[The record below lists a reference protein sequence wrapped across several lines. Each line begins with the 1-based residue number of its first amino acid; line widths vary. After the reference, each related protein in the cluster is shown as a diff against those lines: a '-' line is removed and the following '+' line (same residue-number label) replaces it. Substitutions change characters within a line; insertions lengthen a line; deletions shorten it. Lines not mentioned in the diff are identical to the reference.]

1 MPKKSQI
8 NEMGINVARIHL
20 DYKTLNAKI
29 IVQLM
34 LCLELDN
41 IVMN

>member
-1 MPKKSQI
+1 MW
-8 NEMGINVARIHL
+8 INVARIHP
-20 DYKTLNAKI
+20 DYKTLNVKI